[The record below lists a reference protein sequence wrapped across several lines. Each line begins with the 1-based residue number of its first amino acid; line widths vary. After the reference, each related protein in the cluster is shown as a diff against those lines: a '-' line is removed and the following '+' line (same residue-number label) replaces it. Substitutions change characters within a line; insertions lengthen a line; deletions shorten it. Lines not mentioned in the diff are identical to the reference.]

1 MMRHFAQIG
10 RLVVFAVVCAGAFS
24 PAQAQTYPNKPIH
37 LVLPYSPGG
46 IIDYIGRVL
55 AQRLGETIGQSVV
68 AENKPGAGGIVGT
81 DAVARSAPDGYTI
94 VIMDPAIV
102 TNPTLQSDVPYD
114 LFKNLQTVSIVSSA
128 SLVLIVSPQ
137 LGVKTFQELVA
148 YGKANPGKLNFASA
162 GIGTTGHLSG
172 ELFKAGTGIDA
183 THIPYKGIGGS
194 YTDMMSGK
202 VQMAFSSIA
211 GALPFTRDNRVI
223 PLATTGR
230 ARSPAFPDIPTV
242 AEAGVPGFDVDIW
255 LGIFAP
261 AGLSPDV
268 LAKLNSAINT
278 TLKNPELKAAF
289 AKVGNDTTGT
299 SPEDGAK
306 FLKSEYDRWKK
317 VIVDAK
323 IKSQ

>member
-1 MMRHFAQIG
+1 MV
-10 RLVVFAVVCAGAFS
+10 LCAGGFS
-24 PAQAQTYPNKPIH
+24 PAQAQTYPTKPIH
-37 LVLPYSPGG
+37 LILPYAPGG

-55 AQRLGETIGQSVV
+55 AQKLGDTIGQPVV
-68 AENKPGAGGIVGT
+68 SENRPGAGGIVGT
-81 DAVARSAPDGYTI
+81 DTVARAAPDGYTI

-114 LFKNLQTVSIVSSA
+114 LFKNLQTVSIVGSA
-128 SLVLIVSPQ
+128 SLVLIVAPQ
-137 LGVKTFQELVA
+137 IGVKTFQELIA

-162 GIGTTGHLSG
+162 GVGTTGHLSG
-172 ELFKAGTGIDA
+172 ELFKVGTGIDA

-194 YTDMMSGK
+194 YTDLMSGK

-211 GALPFTRDNRVI
+211 GALPFTQDNRVI

-230 ARSPAFPDIPTV
+230 TRSPAYPDLPTV
-242 AEAGVPGFDVDIW
+242 AEAGVAGFDVDIW

-261 AGLSPDV
+261 AGLPPAV
-268 LAKLNSAINT
+268 LAKLNGAINT
-278 TLKNPELKAAF
+278 ALKNPELKAAF
-289 AKVGNDTTGT
+289 AKVGNDATGT

-306 FLKSEYDRWKK
+306 FVKSEFDRWKK

-323 IKSQ
+323 IKQP

>member
-1 MMRHFAQIG
+1 MLI
-10 RLVVFAVVCAGAFS
+10 AGINPHAKADS
-24 PAQAQTYPNKPIH
+24 YPSKPIR

-55 AQRLGETIGQSVV
+55 AQKLGDTIGQPVV

-81 DAVARSAPDGYTI
+81 DTVARSAPDGYTI
-94 VIMDPAIV
+94 VIMDPALV
-102 TNPTLQSDVPYD
+102 TNPTLRSDVPYD
-114 LFKNLQTVSIVSSA
+114 LFKNLETVSIVSSA
-128 SLVLIVSPQ
+128 SLVLIVSPH
-137 LGVKTFQELVA
+137 LGVKTFKELVA

-172 ELFKAGTGIDA
+172 ELFKVGTGINA

-194 YTDMMSGK
+194 YTDLMSGK

-211 GALPFTRDNRVI
+211 GALPFTKDNRVI

-230 ARSPAFPDIPTV
+230 TRSPAYPDLPTV

-261 AGLSPDV
+261 AGLPPDV
-268 LAKLNSAINT
+268 LTKLNGAINT
-278 TLKNPELKAAF
+278 ALKNPDLKAAF
-289 AKVGNDTTGT
+289 AKVGNDATGT

-306 FLKSEYDRWKK
+306 FLKSEYERWKK

-323 IKSQ
+323 IQQQ